1 MRPRRRA
8 AASSGRSVFGAN
20 AFLKP
25 MLSSLRFKQNGS
37 HSYSAPAR
45 CAAPHKVAI
54 PKRQRAIFHRIEC
67 RRKIVILS
75 ALHRQ
80 HRWPGVGRCSDCLDL
95 YSRLASCHA
104 AELREGFLARSNA
117 SNSENLRL
125 ARPPR
130 VPAGPALASQPGASS
145 CVLMSLMVDRLIA
158 VGRKVE
164 KWD

>member
-1 MRPRRRA
+1 MRRRRRA

-117 SNSENLRL
+117 KAIRRTCGWLDPLGCLRHLLLRL
-125 ARPPR
+125 SPEPP
-130 VPAGPALASQPGASS
+130 LAFS
-145 CVLMSLMVDRLIA
+145 
-158 VGRKVE
+158 
-164 KWD
+164 